1 MKVNFS
7 KTRRDLQSKSYFDN
21 ISSLNIEHSQNK
33 TDDQ

>member
-1 MKVNFS
+1 MNVNFS
-7 KTRRDLQSKSYFDN
+7 KTRRDIKNKSYFDN